1 MRGHVAED
9 RVVDLAQGP
18 GSPEEAVHLAACAQC
33 ASRVDEAREALALA
47 RVADVPEP
55 HPLYWEAL
63 RRNVG
68 RRIDAEGRRARW
80 WAWLAP
86 LAAAAAVAAVAVR
99 PGSLPAPAASPSAT
113 LPAWAALPEAEDDP
127 SLAVLE
133 AVLEDSPGVL
143 DEALPA
149 RALVAALTEEESRDV
164 VASLRGIGGES

>member
-1 MRGHVAED
+1 MSAHVTDD

-18 GSPEEAVHLAACAQC
+18 GTADEAAHLAACARC
-33 ASRVDEAREALALA
+33 ALRVGEAREALALA
-47 RVADVPEP
+47 QAADVPEP

-68 RRIDAEGRRARW
+68 RRIDEEGRRARW

-86 LAAAAAVAAVAVR
+86 LAAAAAVAAIAVR
-99 PGSLPAPAASPSAT
+99 PGWLPAPVASPAAT
-113 LPAWAALPEAEDDP
+113 LPAWTALPEAEDDP

-164 VASLRGIGGES
+164 VSSLRGIGGES

>member
-1 MRGHVAED
+1 MSAHVTDD

-18 GSPEEAVHLAACAQC
+18 GTAEDAAHLAACAGC
-33 ASRVDEAREALALA
+33 ASRVGEAREALALA
-47 RVADVPEP
+47 QAIDVPEP

-68 RRIDAEGRRARW
+68 RRIDEEGRRARW

-86 LAAAAAVAAVAVR
+86 LAAAAAVAAIAVR
-99 PGSLPAPAASPSAT
+99 PGVLPSPAASPSAT

>member
-1 MRGHVAED
+1 MSAHVTDD

-18 GSPEEAVHLAACAQC
+18 GTAEEAAHLAACAGC
-33 ASRVDEAREALALA
+33 ASRVGEAREALALA
-47 RVADVPEP
+47 QAIDVPEP

-68 RRIDAEGRRARW
+68 RRIDQEGRRARW

-86 LAAAAAVAAVAVR
+86 LAAAAAVAAIAVR
-99 PGSLPAPAASPSAT
+99 PGVLPSPAASPAAT
-113 LPAWAALPEAEDDP
+113 LPAWTALPEAEDDP

-133 AVLEDSPGVL
+133 AVLADSPGVL

-164 VASLRGIGGES
+164 VLSLRGIGGES